1 MSNKKQF
8 TEIQLTVPWGH
19 VAAKVYGSPTDIAV
33 LMVHGILDN
42 AGTFNNLLELLPNG
56 YQYICIDLPGHGL
69 SSHFPPGL
77 PLDFFNYVY
86 TINLVLDALNWKTCI
101 YIGHSLGG
109 QLGFMFSIIYPNR
122 LQHVILLDAWMPLP
136 YNDAAMLN
144 RLQNI
149 YKSES
154 LNNSSTQ
161 LYTKEEVLYALGF
174 KRASALN
181 SKAAEAL
188 FERAVTK
195 VGDVY
200 RYNRDLRMKMFLRP
214 LLNMDQ
220 YTKFLFNLN
229 TPVTMITTSVRK
241 KQYQG
246 LISNYMES
254 DIHPKLIEIIFV
266 EGNHDVHNNNPE
278 RVAPHITKV
287 LLNNIKSKI

>member
-101 YIGHSLGG
+101 YI
-109 QLGFMFSIIYPNR
+109 
-122 LQHVILLDAWMPLP
+122 DAWMPLP